1 MREKERKR
9 GEREERIKEQL
20 SCRPD
25 ALDMTGSHRVRAFI
39 VAGCLPC
46 E

>member
-1 MREKERKR
+1 MREKESKR
-9 GEREERIKEQL
+9 GRKEKIKERL
-20 SCRPD
+20 FCRPD
-25 ALDMTGSHRVRAFI
+25 ALDMTGSHRERTFI

>member
-1 MREKERKR
+1 MREKERR
-9 GEREERIKEQL
+9 GGGGRIKEGF

-25 ALDMTGSHRVRAFI
+25 ALDMTGSHRVRTFI